1 MGLWDLAIRFEP
13 IQVRWS
19 QAAILSTKECPS
31 LRMSQSHRDQ
41 LKVAKEHAVLV
52 AVQLPGHRIDL
63 NDRLEELRA
72 LADTAG
78 AQVVGMLSQKRSRP
92 VGRTF
97 LGKGK
102 VEELGRL
109 AEMTGASLV
118 IFDHDL
124 TPAQIRNLEKATSVK
139 IIDRSELILDIFA
152 RRATTHAA
160 RLQVEIAQLEYTYPR
175 LRAMWDHLG
184 QVTGGA
190 PVGIGT
196 RGPGE
201 QQLEIDR
208 RLVQRRLAQL
218 RRELER
224 IHARK
229 TREVTQRNEDFVT
242 VGLVGYTNAGK
253 SSLFNRLTAGGAYAH
268 DKLFATLSTRVEQW
282 TLGDG
287 NSVML
292 SDTVGFIREL
302 PHHLVASFQSTLEE
316 TVHCALL
323 LVVVDVSDPNAREEL
338 RTVLE
343 TLDAIGAIDQPR
355 QLVLNKID
363 RLDHADEVLLWLRD
377 HPDAIPVSA
386 VQGTGLDRL
395 AELVRGVAVGMERD
409 VAITLP
415 TSDGQGVA
423 FVERTTPVRE
433 RRYDGGMVTME
444 TTMGR
449 RQAAQLLS
457 RSPHAQIG
465 SEPLADC
472 VDAIWPPVLRE
483 GDTCRIPPH
492 RWQAPDKGWSNS

>member
-1 MGLWDLAIRFEP
+1 
-13 IQVRWS
+13 
-19 QAAILSTKECPS
+19 
-31 LRMSQSHRDQ
+31 MSQMHRDQ
-41 LKVAKEHAVLV
+41 LKVAQEHAVLV
-52 AVQLPGHRIDL
+52 AVQLPRARL
-63 NDRLEELRA
+63 SLEDRLEELRA

-78 AQVVGMLSQKRSRP
+78 ASVVGMLSQKRARP
-92 VGRTF
+92 AGRTF

-102 VEELGRL
+102 VEELKHL
-109 AEMTGASLV
+109 AEMTGATLV

-124 TPAQIRNLEKATSVK
+124 SPAQIRNLEEATSVK

-160 RLQVEIAQLEYTYPR
+160 KLQVEIAQLEYTYPR

-208 RLVQRRLAQL
+208 RLVKRRLSQL

-229 TREVTQRNEDFVT
+229 TREVHQRNEDFVT

-253 SSLFNRLTAGGAYAH
+253 SSLFNRLTAGGAFAH

-282 TLGDG
+282 KLGDG

-292 SDTVGFIREL
+292 SDTVGFIRDL
-302 PHHLVASFQSTLEE
+302 PHRLVASFRSTLEE
-316 TVHCALL
+316 TVHCGFL

-338 RTVLE
+338 HTVLS
-343 TLDAIGAIDQPR
+343 TLDDIGAVEQHR

-363 RLDHADEVLLWLRD
+363 RLDHADDLLLWLRD
-377 HPDAIPVSA
+377 HPDAVPVSA
-386 VQGTGLDRL
+386 VSGEGLGRL
-395 AELVRGVAVGMERD
+395 TEVVRSFSVGAECEIS
-409 VAITLP
+409 ITLP
-415 TSDGQGVA
+415 TSDGNGVS
-423 FVERTTPVRE
+423 FVERTTSVRD
-433 RRYDGGMVTME
+433 RHYGNGTVTMD

-449 RQAAQLLS
+449 RQADQLLS
-457 RSPHAQIG
+457 CSPGAMAGDH
-465 SEPLADC
+465 PLASQL
-472 VDAIWPPVLRE
+472 DALWPPVSQRA
-483 GDTCRIPPH
+483 DTCRIPPH
-492 RWQAPDKGWSNS
+492 RWQAPEQGWTDS